1 MNPPLFI
8 FKFSEEAAS
17 HNAKILADHGFDL
30 DSIIKSQHP
39 SQISYGSEFHH
50 SYQLEELLADHSL
63 WWHLKE
69 ILDNG
74 VSFPL
79 ADIPKQDRLS
89 DLVFHSTRGNHKSAL
104 KNHQVLLDM

>member
-50 SYQLEELLADHSL
+50 SYQLEELLADHPL
-63 WWHLKE
+63 W
-69 ILDNG
+69 
-74 VSFPL
+74 
-79 ADIPKQDRLS
+79 
-89 DLVFHSTRGNHKSAL
+89 
-104 KNHQVLLDM
+104 